1 MDDDRLTMRFER
13 ERPRLL
19 AVATR
24 MLGSSVEAQDAVQE
38 AWLRLERTAR
48 ADKADDDGID
58 ELGAWLTTVVT
69 RISLNVLRS
78 RRQRAESSLELL
90 DSRVVDPVIAAEPSR
105 DPELEAVLADSV
117 GVAMLVVLD
126 ALAPDERVA
135 FVLHDMFAVPFD
147 QIARMLDRTPASARQ
162 LATRARRRV
171 QGRAGGADAQAGG
184 PGSVRRQRQVVDAFF
199 AAARAGDFEAL
210 MAVLHPDV
218 VFRIDS
224 GPGSPASVAIA
235 GARQVAGQAVSFGPA
250 SPAPS
255 AALVNGMPGAV
266 VIVGGRLL
274 SASSFTLRGGLVVAV
289 DSLADPARL
298 AGIDVSAL
306 LG

>member
-1 MDDDRLTMRFER
+1 MDDEQLTKRFER

-24 MLGSSVEAQDAVQE
+24 MLGSSIEAQDAVQE

-48 ADKADDDGID
+48 AAEGPAGID

-78 RRQRAESSLELL
+78 RRQRAESPLELL
-90 DSRVVDPVIAAEPSR
+90 DSSVVDPIVAREPAH
-105 DPELEAVLADSV
+105 DPEHEAVLADSV
-117 GVAMLVVLD
+117 GVAMLVVLE
-126 ALAPDERVA
+126 ALSPDERVA

-147 QIARMLDRTPASARQ
+147 QVARMLDRTPASARQ

-171 QGRAGGADAQAGG
+171 RGRAASGEGGAPDA
-184 PGSVRRQRQVVDAFF
+184 GSARRQRRVVDAFF
-199 AAARAGDFEAL
+199 AAARGGDFDAL

-218 VFRIDS
+218 VFRIDA
-224 GPGSPASVAIA
+224 GPGSPASVALS
-235 GARQVAGQAVSFGPA
+235 GARKVAGQAAIFGPA
-250 SPAPS
+250 SPAPRP
-255 AALVNGMPGAV
+255 ALVNGMPGAV

-274 SASSFTLRGGLVVAV
+274 SVSSFTLRDGLVVAV
-289 DSLADPARL
+289 DALTDPARL
-298 AGIDVSAL
+298 AGIDVSCL
-306 LG
+306 LA